1 MSLGFPTFYV
11 LVHFF
16 AVLAL
21 AIAPFIFFSVYAEES
36 QNQWVI
42 AIPNGASSQGD
53 LLGFYPDELP
63 VLVGDTIVWKNQDS
77 VVHSISSGL
86 PDYPEKSGEFFHPGK
101 IEPGKAVSFVLT
113 NSDYI
118 AFYYFCEIHPWMTGK
133 IFLSDLPI
141 AQSETDTPIITEENT
156 YSYGDT
162 IKIIGQ
168 VHEDFAGTKYT
179 TLTYNQK
186 NDLVDV
192 SYGYFDKN
200 ASYLQ
205 TIDTNGDTWD
215 ISGNYKVKLVYG
227 IPSKVSQA
235 SFQFSK
241 DLISETKQS
250 IPSWIKNVG
259 DFWCNGQIDDSEFVN
274 AVQFLINEDI
284 IHVGKTA
291 IDTVTSKQV
300 PLWIKNN
307 ACWWADDKI
316 NDVDFISGIEYL
328 VNIGTIRV

>member
-1 MSLGFPTFYV
+1 MSLSFPTFYV
-11 LVHFF
+11 VIHFF

-21 AIAPFIFFSVYAEES
+21 AIAPFIFFNVYADES
-36 QNQWVI
+36 QNQWIVS
-42 AIPNGASSQGD
+42 IPNGVSSQGPA
-53 LLGFYPDELP
+53 LGFYPDELP

-77 VVHSISSGL
+77 VVHSITSGL
-86 PDYPEKSGEFFHPGK
+86 PNYPEKSGEFFHPGK
-101 IEPGKAVSFVLT
+101 VEPGKEISFVLT

-141 AQSETDTPIITEENT
+141 AQSETDTPIITEEDA
-156 YSYGDT
+156 YSYGDI
-162 IKIIGQ
+162 IKITGQ

-192 SYGYFDKN
+192 SHGYFDKD

-205 TIDTNGDTWD
+205 IIDANGDTWNT
-215 ISGNYKVKLVYG
+215 SGNYKVKLVYG
-227 IPSKVSQA
+227 VPSKVSQA
-235 SFQFSK
+235 SFQFSSGF
-241 DLISETKQS
+241 ISETKQS

-259 DFWCNGQIDDSEFVN
+259 DFWCSGKIDDSEFVS
-274 AVQFLINEDI
+274 AVQYLINEDI
-284 IHVGKTA
+284 IHIGKTGIEIA
-291 IDTVTSKQV
+291 SSQQV
-300 PLWIKNN
+300 PIWIKNN

-316 NDVDFISGIEYL
+316 NDIDFISGIEYL

>member
-11 LVHFF
+11 IIHFF

-21 AIAPFIFFSVYAEES
+21 AVAPFIFFNVYADES

-42 AIPNGASSQGD
+42 TIPNGASSQGPT
-53 LLGFYPDELP
+53 LGFYPDELP
-63 VLVGDTIVWKNQDS
+63 VFVGDTIVWKNQDS
-77 VVHSISSGL
+77 VVHSITSGL

-101 IEPGKAVSFVLT
+101 VDPGKSASFVLA

-118 AFYYFCEIHPWMTGK
+118 AFYYFCEIHPWLTGK
-133 IFLSDLPI
+133 IFLSDLPE
-141 AQSETDTPIITEENT
+141 AKSETDTPIITEDST
-156 YSYGDT
+156 YLYGDV
-162 IKIIGQ
+162 IKITGQ

-192 SYGYFDKN
+192 SHGYFDKD

-205 TIDTNGDTWD
+205 IIDAKGSTWSSNGY
-215 ISGNYKVKLVYG
+215 YKVKLVYG
-227 IPSKVSQA
+227 VPSKVSQA
-235 SFQFSK
+235 SFQFSNG
-241 DLISETKQS
+241 LISETKQS

-259 DFWCNGQIDDSEFVN
+259 GFWCNGQIDDSEFVN
-274 AVQFLINEDI
+274 AVQFLINDNI
-284 IHVGKTA
+284 IYVEKTG
-291 IDTVTSKQV
+291 IDTASSQIV
-300 PLWIKNN
+300 PTWIKNN
-307 ACWWADDKI
+307 ACWWADNKI

>member
-1 MSLGFPTFYV
+1 MSLSYPTFYV
-11 LVHFF
+11 IIHFF
-16 AVLAL
+16 AVFAL
-21 AIAPFIFFSVYAEES
+21 AIAPFVFFTVYADES
-36 QNQWVI
+36 QNQWVVT
-42 AIPNGASSQGD
+42 IPNGASSQGPV
-53 LLGFYPDELP
+53 LGFYPDELP

-77 VVHSISSGL
+77 VVHSIVSGL
-86 PDYPEKSGEFFHPGK
+86 PKYPESAGEFFKPGTV
-101 IEPGKAVSFVLT
+101 EPGKSVSFVLT

-133 IFLSDLPI
+133 IFLSDLPT
-141 AQSETDTPIITEENT
+141 AQSETDTPIITEEDA
-156 YSYGDT
+156 YSYGDI
-162 IKIIGQ
+162 IKITGQ

-192 SYGYFDKN
+192 SHGYFDKD

-205 TIDTNGDTWD
+205 TIDANGDTWD

-227 IPSKVSQA
+227 VPSKVSQT
-235 SFQFSK
+235 SFQYSSGF
-241 DLISETKQS
+241 ITEPKQS
-250 IPSWIKNVG
+250 IPGWIKNVG
-259 DFWCNGQIDDSEFVN
+259 DFWCNGQIDDSEFVS

-284 IHVGKTA
+284 IQVGKTG
-291 IDTVTSKQV
+291 IGPETSQQV
-300 PLWIKNN
+300 PIWIKNN
-307 ACWWADDKI
+307 ACWWADNKI